1 VQPSAVADFVARGAL
16 VAAGLREALESTD
29 ACVITTNAPEF
40 EAVPDELEAIGGSDY
55 VVVDARR
62 LLDPLSFTGPY
73 VGVGRGPARREEIEV
88 GATIGPR

>member
-1 VQPSAVADFVARGAL
+1 M
-16 VAAGLREALESTD
+16 AAGLREALESTD

-62 LLDPLSFTGPY
+62 LLDPLSFTGP
-73 VGVGRGPARREEIEV
+73 VRRCRSWGLPGEKRSRSELQSARGEDPW
-88 GATIGPR
+88 